1 MARGEHDERLQRL
14 RHSSAHIM
22 AQAVR
27 ERFQQEGKVS
37 LGVGPAT
44 ADGFYYDF
52 LLPRTLDPDDLG
64 WIEERMRRIIAAG
77 YPFVMRELSP
87 EEARERFADE
97 PFKLELIEGIVAGN
111 VDDNGEPLPADQA
124 TALTVYQHDDFVDL
138 CRGPHV
144 DATGDIDPRAL
155 KLLGVAGAY

>member
-1 MARGEHDERLQRL
+1 
-14 RHSSAHIM
+14 M

-27 ERFQQEGKVS
+27 ERFEQEGKVS

-52 LLPRTLDPDDLG
+52 LLPRTLEPDDLG
-64 WIEERMRRIIAAG
+64 WIGERMRQIFAG
-77 YPFVMRELSP
+77 
-87 EEARERFADE
+87 E
-97 PFKLELIEGIVAGN
+97 PFKLELIDGIVAGN
-111 VDDNGEPLPADQA
+111 VDDNGAPLPPDQA

-144 DATGDIDPRAL
+144 DRTDDIDPRPL
-155 KLLGVAGAY
+155 LLLGVAGVYWRGDEH